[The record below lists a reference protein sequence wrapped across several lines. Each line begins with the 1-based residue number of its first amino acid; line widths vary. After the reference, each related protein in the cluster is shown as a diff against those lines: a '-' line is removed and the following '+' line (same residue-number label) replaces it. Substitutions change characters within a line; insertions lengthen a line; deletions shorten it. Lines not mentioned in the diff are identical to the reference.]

1 MRERDL
7 GKGGER
13 NTVPNVS
20 GKGTVRAK
28 RRWRLLTEG
37 KRNSRNEWDIG
48 EDQVEILGL
57 SGLGTLP
64 LSLSA
69 DGSPGFDI

>member
-48 EDQVEILGL
+48 
-57 SGLGTLP
+57 
-64 LSLSA
+64 
-69 DGSPGFDI
+69 